1 MYYCSINKFG
11 LMTTQSVNR
20 LMRDI
25 DGQIE
30 VNRDQ
35 TNKQT
40 PNKQTNKQTIK
51 QSINQSNKQTNKQLN
66 IHVDRLDM

>member
-1 MYYCSINKFG
+1 
-11 LMTTQSVNR
+11 MTTQSVNR

-30 VNRDQ
+30 ANRDQ

-40 PNKQTNKQTIK
+40 PNKQTNTK
-51 QSINQSNKQTNKQLN
+51 QSNKQSIKQTNK
-66 IHVDRLDM
+66 